1 MRAVG
6 AVKASIL
13 RTVRRGAP
21 VSWAPEWMGLG
32 NLLYQGLWAYE
43 GASLGEP
50 RFVLLPENR
59 VGVIELFPRLRE
71 KRFLRRS
78 HVPFTAQRVRPWENE
93 ERSTGRFAPPL
104 LEDFIRDDLL
114 PGSAVSPATD
124 SYDDAIVVN
133 VRRGDYYSVDRHR
146 AQFGMNQEKYL
157 RSALAE
163 AVRTQGPVGRIVVIS
178 DGLDWCR
185 DHVNDLLS
193 EFAPVEY
200 EDGDIAHDLKA
211 IIHAKRLIITNS
223 TFSYWGGYI
232 GDVLNPGRQV
242 IAPWF
247 FSRTENGGRS
257 HLLAPS
263 WTVIEGDF

>member
-1 MRAVG
+1 
-6 AVKASIL
+6 
-13 RTVRRGAP
+13 
-21 VSWAPEWMGLG
+21 
-32 NLLYQGLWAYE
+32 
-43 GASLGEP
+43 
-50 RFVLLPENR
+50 
-59 VGVIELFPRLRE
+59 
-71 KRFLRRS
+71 
-78 HVPFTAQRVRPWENE
+78 
-93 ERSTGRFAPPL
+93 
-104 LEDFIRDDLL
+104 
-114 PGSAVSPATD
+114 
-124 SYDDAIVVN
+124 
-133 VRRGDYYSVDRHR
+133 
-146 AQFGMNQEKYL
+146 MNQEKYL

-163 AVRTQGPVGRIVVIS
+163 AVRTQGSVGRIVVIS